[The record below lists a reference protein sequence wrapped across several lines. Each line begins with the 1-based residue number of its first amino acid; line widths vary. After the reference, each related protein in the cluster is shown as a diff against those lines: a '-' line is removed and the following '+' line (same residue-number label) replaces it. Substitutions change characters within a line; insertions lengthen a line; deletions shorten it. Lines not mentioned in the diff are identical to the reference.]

1 MLNQYFSNR
10 PRRVFGRQCLFTDRN
25 ELQLSIQPKH
35 ELARN
40 YILRNPVDT
49 ATQLNDQFGLDELNT
64 EIVPIKHSGMFHYEG
79 GWPKDVNF
87 LDEEQTLRHR
97 KKVERDDIWGQ
108 KVILLTKPALKAIH
122 QNSAVNIYQD
132 YFEEMDNQDMKSN
145 FEGRLFNVYHDPLY
159 NEHRM
164 VGGLSW
170 SPNTEQSYVLS
181 VMWNTVIPPFIPLH
195 DERFDF
201 YIWNIDNPLK
211 PLIVFKS
218 PYSVHQ
224 ALFCPRDSEI
234 IAGAMRSGM
243 VALWDARV
251 GGEPI
256 GLSPLE
262 SSHTNVA
269 SCVCWVHSKTNME
282 FYSGSIDG
290 TVKYWDG
297 RNLNKVM
304 QEFYLDPVRTDDQDP
319 KRSLGVTVLE
329 FEYTIPVKYSVGTEH
344 GIFFVGN
351 RKGLTPIETFAAV
364 YRKMIGPIKII
375 ERNPFFVKNLLVIGD
390 WGAQIWS
397 EECKDFP
404 IVRFQEGWN
413 QVSCGCWSKQRCCLF
428 FVGGKN
434 GRLEFWDVLLDLKKP
449 IYFLDTQNVIV
460 SVSNSDNGKFVA
472 CGLVNGDF
480 KIYEVDQAFQKCTPK
495 EKMLTSSVGGFY
507 VLNIS
512 LLNTISVV

>member
-10 PRRVFGRQCLFTDRN
+10 QRRVFGRQCLFTDRN

-40 YILRNPVDT
+40 YILKNPVET
-49 ATQLNDQFGLDELNT
+49 STQLSDHFGLDDLNT
-64 EIVPIKHSGMFHYEG
+64 DTVPIKHNGMYHYEG

-87 LDEEQTLRHR
+87 LDEEHTTRHR

-108 KVILLTKPALKAIH
+108 KVILLTKPALKSIH

-132 YFEEMDNQDMKSN
+132 YFEEMDSQDMKST
-145 FEGRLFNVYHDPLY
+145 FEARLFNVYHDPLY
-159 NEHRM
+159 NAGRM

-170 SPNTEQSYVLS
+170 SPNTEQSHLLS
-181 VMWNTVIPPFIPLH
+181 VMWNTVIPPFLPLH

-201 YIWNIDNPLK
+201 YIWNVDNPLK
-211 PLIVFKS
+211 PLSVFKS

-224 ALFCPRDSEI
+224 ALFCPKDSEI
-234 IAGAMRSGM
+234 IAGAMKSGM

-256 GLSPLE
+256 AVSPLE
-262 SSHTNVA
+262 TAHTDVA

-304 QEFYLDPVRTDDQDP
+304 QEFYLDPVRTDDQDA

-329 FEYTIPVKYSVGTEH
+329 FEYTIPVKYNVGTEH
-344 GIFFVGN
+344 GMFFVGN
-351 RKGLTPIETFAAV
+351 RKGMSPTETFTLI

-390 WGAQIWS
+390 WGAHIWS
-397 EECKDFP
+397 EECKDYP
-404 IVRFQEGWN
+404 IVRLEDGSK
-413 QVSCGCWSKQRCCLF
+413 QVASGCWSAQRCSLF
-428 FVGGKN
+428 FVGGKD
-434 GRLEFWDVLLDLKKP
+434 GRLEFWDILLDLKNPIYYLDTKKP
-449 IYFLDTQNVIV
+449 IVT
-460 SVSNSDNGKFVA
+460 VSNSNDGKYVA

-480 KIYEVDQAFQKCTPK
+480 KIFEVDKAFQRCTAK
-495 EKMLTSSVGGFY
+495 EKMLTTAVGVFFL
-507 VLNIS
+507 LNIF
-512 LLNTISVV
+512 LLVTISVI